1 VRALL
6 VALALSLALPELRP
20 PLDPGNYGLLPALG
34 EPGVTM
40 LAEGSE
46 D

>member
-1 VRALL
+1 MR
-6 VALALSLALPELRP
+6 VALILALFLTVPELVRP
-20 PLDPGNYGLLPALG
+20 LGDPGNYGLLPKAV
-34 EPGVTM
+34 EPVVTM

>member
-1 VRALL
+1 MR
-6 VALALSLALPELRP
+6 VALILALFLTVPELVRP
-20 PLDPGNYGLLPALG
+20 LGDPGNYGLVPEAE

-40 LAEGSE
+40 LAKGSE